1 MFVTLR
7 HLFNKQLFIQSKLRI
22 KNREIFQ
29 NNLEIGTCFIRY
41 QSQVNVARLNTDFDE
56 NDQELGLF
64 KHFKINE
71 QTQERL
77 KGSISSLNN
86 NFSLIIF

>member
-1 MFVTLR
+1 MKSEKCLNIV
-7 HLFNKQLFIQSKLRI
+7 
-22 KNREIFQ
+22 
-29 NNLEIGTCFIRY
+29 IGTCLVRY
-41 QSQVNVARLNTDFDE
+41 QSQLNVARENSDFDQ

-77 KGSISSLNN
+77 KGFYLIKQNL
-86 NFSLIIF
+86 FSMRIF